1 MGYDV
6 ATALWHLWQ
15 IWSWED
21 VSVMEWGILSVWEHV
36 NPAVI
41 CVITFVILSGLV
53 DVTIFTG
60 IVIFLSV

>member
-1 MGYDV
+1 
-6 ATALWHLWQ
+6 
-15 IWSWED
+15 
-21 VSVMEWGILSVWEHV
+21 MEWGILSLWEHV

-41 CVITFVILSGLV
+41 CVKTFVILSGLV